1 MISDERIEELLG
13 LGIAKEMPTNL
24 DNRTLART
32 TAIATVKAA
41 EERLGIKDV
50 KLYMTFNGAVITG
63 PTALPLC
70 YVSVM
75 RTNLFGLGHTLGLL
89 ENSAGRVVEQTWV
102 VADPPHTHE
111 TRPTEVQ
118 ARVLVGE
125 PSWVVDAGDL
135 ATFTN
140 RIRRAL
146 VMRLIGGLK
155 RKDEPD
161 LVIAQ
166 VADDGRWA
174 SVDPVGDDED
184 TEDDGRFDLPL
195 AKGMA
200 AVRDVLI
207 RQWGRSA
214 DE

>member
-1 MISDERIEELLG
+1 MISDERIEELLVM
-13 LGIAKEMPTNL
+13 GIAKEMPTNL
-24 DNRTLART
+24 ADRTLART

-41 EERLGIKDV
+41 EERLGIKDI

-63 PTALPLC
+63 ATAMPLC

-75 RTNLFGLGHTLGLL
+75 ETSLLGLGHTLSLSEGST
-89 ENSAGRVVEQTWV
+89 EQRVKQTWV
-102 VADPPHTHE
+102 IADPPHTHE
-111 TRPTEVQ
+111 TRPTEVTS
-118 ARVLVGE
+118 RILVGE
-125 PSWVVDAGDL
+125 PSWVVNAEDL
-135 ATFTN
+135 GAFTD

-146 VMRLIGGLK
+146 VMRLIGGIK

-174 SVDPVGDDED
+174 SVEPAGDDED
-184 TEDDGRFDLPL
+184 IEDDGRFDLPL

-200 AVRDVLI
+200 AIRDVLI
-207 RQWGRSA
+207 SQWK
-214 DE
+214 EHQ

>member
-1 MISDERIEELLG
+1 MISDERIKELLG
-13 LGIAKEMPTNL
+13 MGIAKEMPTNL
-24 DNRTLART
+24 ADRTLART

-41 EERLGIKDV
+41 EERLGIKGV
-50 KLYMTFNGAVITG
+50 GLYMTFNGAVITG

-70 YVSVM
+70 YMSVM

-89 ENSAGRVVEQTWV
+89 ENAAGRVVEQTWV
-102 VADPPHTHE
+102 VADPPHTHK

-125 PSWVVDAGDL
+125 PSWVVDAEDL
-135 ATFTN
+135 TAFTD

-146 VMRLIGGLK
+146 VMRLIGGIK

-166 VADDGRWA
+166 VAYDGRWA
-174 SVDPVGDDED
+174 SVGPAGDDED
-184 TEDDGRFDLPL
+184 EVRFDLPL
-195 AKGMA
+195 KQGMA
-200 AVRDVLI
+200 AVRDVLVS
-207 RQWGRSA
+207 QWKEHR
-214 DE
+214 